1 MDRIRVAPK
10 GTKSIY
16 VECAVWYDTN
26 LREIHITAPGSNDKF
41 HVRVSN
47 REGST
52 AYQPGAYQMWR
63 KLLVQ
68 MGRWPED
75 AE

>member
-1 MDRIRVAPK
+1 MEPIRVAPK
-10 GTKSIY
+10 GKKSIY
-16 VECAVWYDTN
+16 VECAVWYDDN
-26 LREIHITAPGSNDKF
+26 LKEIHITAPNANGTF

-52 AYQPGAYQMWR
+52 AYQPGAYRMWK

-68 MGRWPED
+68 MDRWPDGVE
-75 AE
+75 